1 MINKD
6 HVRSKFTI
14 HIIKCEYN
22 EIYPRG
28 LSKKLP
34 ILNVIIFFNRQRF
47 SLFTLCIP
55 VSPGGNLMPC
65 SIVYQRRIC
74 HV

>member
-34 ILNVIIFFNRQRF
+34 ILNVIIFLTGSVSVCLPYAFRFRQVA
-47 SLFTLCIP
+47 T
-55 VSPGGNLMPC
+55 
-65 SIVYQRRIC
+65 
-74 HV
+74 

>member
-34 ILNVIIFFNRQRF
+34 ILNVIIFFTGSVSVCLPYAFRFRQVA
-47 SLFTLCIP
+47 T
-55 VSPGGNLMPC
+55 
-65 SIVYQRRIC
+65 
-74 HV
+74 